1 MKNNDLQKEQA
12 HLFNFGCAPI
22 RAQIDTIGMPWF
34 NANDVCEAL
43 QLGNSRQAIESHVDS
58 DDVQKLDTIDSMG
71 RTQQVNHINESG
83 LYALI
88 FGSTKPEA
96 KAFKRWVTREVLP
109 SIRKTGEYVNLEM
122 KAQLE
127 SLQERHE
134 VLSFHIDEAGKMLSS
149 MGTTY
154 QALYKV
160 EHAILDKLAK
170 AKGGLE
176 SKLLADEVI
185 RQTKCSETDYF
196 HALSDL
202 YTRYKIKTT
211 RNGSWALTR

>member
-43 QLGNSRQAIESHVDS
+43 YLMNPRDAIAKHVDS
-58 DDVQKLDTIDSMG
+58 EDVAKRDTLTPG
-71 RTQQVNHINESG
+71 GNQLQNHINESG
-83 LYALI
+83 MYALI

-96 KAFKRWVTREVLP
+96 KSFKRWVTREVLP

-134 VLSFHIDEAGKMLSS
+134 VLSFHMDEAGKMLSS

-160 EHAILDKLAK
+160 EHAILDRLAK

-202 YTRYKIKTT
+202 YTRYKIKTD
-211 RNGSWALTR
+211 RNGNWAMTR

>member
-1 MKNNDLQKEQA
+1 MDITTFRKDGLKTS
-12 HLFNFGCAPI
+12 I
-22 RAQIDTIGMPWF
+22 RAVEDELGRALLC
-34 NANDVCEAL
+34 ANDVANAL
-43 QLGNSRQAIESHVDS
+43 GYKDVKDALERHCKMPAVYKQLGTKGGRQDTRMIYEPDLYRLIVGSQL
-58 DDVQKLDTIDSMG
+58 DDAVKFE
-71 RTQQVNHINESG
+71 RW
-83 LYALI
+83 I
-88 FGSTKPEA
+88 FE
-96 KAFKRWVTREVLP
+96 EVLP

-134 VLSFHIDEAGKMLSS
+134 VLSFRMDEAGKMLSS

-176 SKLLADEVI
+176 SKLLSDEVI
-185 RQTKCSETDYF
+185 GQTKCSETDYF

-202 YTRYKIKTT
+202 YTRYKIKTD
-211 RNGSWALTR
+211 RNGNWALTR

>member
-58 DDVQKLDTIDSMG
+58 EDVQKLDTLTPG
-71 RTQQVNHINESG
+71 GNQLQNHINESG

-96 KAFKRWVTREVLP
+96 LMP
-109 SIRKTGEYVNLEM
+109 
-122 KAQLE
+122 
-127 SLQERHE
+127 
-134 VLSFHIDEAGKMLSS
+134 
-149 MGTTY
+149 
-154 QALYKV
+154 
-160 EHAILDKLAK
+160 
-170 AKGGLE
+170 
-176 SKLLADEVI
+176 
-185 RQTKCSETDYF
+185 RQY
-196 HALSDL
+196 A
-202 YTRYKIKTT
+202 
-211 RNGSWALTR
+211 

>member
-1 MKNNDLQKEQA
+1 MKNNDLQKEQG
-12 HLFNFGCAPI
+12 HLFNFGGAPI

-43 QLGNSRQAIESHVDS
+43 YFMNARDAIAKHVDS
-58 DDVQKLDTIDSMG
+58 EDVAKRDTLTPG
-71 RTQQVNHINESG
+71 GNQLQNHINESG

-134 VLSFHIDEAGKMLSS
+134 VLSFRMGEAGKMLSS

-202 YTRYKIKTT
+202 YTRYKIKTD
-211 RNGSWALTR
+211 RNCNWALTR

>member
-22 RAQIDTIGMPWF
+22 RAQIDTIGVPWF

-43 QLGNSRQAIESHVDS
+43 DLTNPRKAVGDLVDA
-58 DDVQKLDTIDSMG
+58 DDVMKMDSLTPG
-71 RTQQVNHINESG
+71 GNQLQNHINEYG

-88 FGSTKPEA
+88 FGSAKPEA

-134 VLSFHIDEAGKMLSS
+134 VLSFRMDEAGKMLSS

-170 AKGGLE
+170 ANGGLE

-185 RQTKCSETDYF
+185 RQTKCSETGYF

-211 RNGSWALTR
+211 RNGNWAMTR